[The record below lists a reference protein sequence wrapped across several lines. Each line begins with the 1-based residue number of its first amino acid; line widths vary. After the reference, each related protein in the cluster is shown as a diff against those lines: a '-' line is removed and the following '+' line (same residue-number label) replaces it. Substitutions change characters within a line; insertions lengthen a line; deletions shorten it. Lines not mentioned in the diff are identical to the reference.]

1 MYAGGQWWSPPARS
15 PPVTDA
21 CRSGR
26 RLARSARPARDRD
39 ALVAPRGATRSE
51 GARSVAVGLAVGVLR
66 DPAPAH
72 RVVAVDDSDEQ
83 HDGHDHDLHAPRL
96 PPRGDANC
104 EMGHATGGAAAR
116 QGRIRRE
123 PARAGAPNWWV
134 SDPFQR
140 RNPREE

>member
-39 ALVAPRGATRSE
+39 ALVAPRGAARSE

-96 PPRGDANC
+96 PPPGDANC
-104 EMGHATGGAAAR
+104 EMRHATGGAAAR

-123 PARAGAPNWWV
+123 PAPAGGPEWGGFY
-134 SDPFQR
+134 PL
-140 RNPREE
+140 PKGEPP